1 MLILK
6 RRIDNVWVLL
16 VLVVPAFFSCTTSK
30 IVKDNCTPIAEMFAF
45 GDSSDFKLDTTE
57 INKEKLKNFKQEI
70 AMFPPEQSRS
80 AFFVAPFFVNKIRFF
95 HSRCGRLNDNEE
107 YALLVEA
114 YNLIVNQKFSTA
126 YSHKDIVID
135 SITENFKSLCR
146 VDSVFASAVGL
157 FMAGPYYGAQVE
169 INERVASKDSLLIDE
184 GTVVLYYD
192 ELTKNSG
199 IGFTK
204 TGKVSPEWV
213 VELIENPVLFN
224 KFGSLNKTVLGYEI
238 GLENN
243 GDGCKVYMKP
253 DGAFRFYLLNMF

>member
-1 MLILK
+1 MK
-6 RRIDNVWVLL
+6 RRIDSVWLLLL
-16 VLVVPAFFSCTTSK
+16 VLVVPAFFSCTTNK
-30 IVKDNCTPIAEMFAF
+30 IVADNCMPIAEMFAF

-70 AMFPPEQSRS
+70 EKFPPDESGS
-80 AFFVAPFFVNKIRFF
+80 TFFVVPFFVNKIRFF

-107 YALLVEA
+107 YTLLVEA

-126 YSHKDIVID
+126 YSRKDIVID

-146 VDSVFASAVGL
+146 VDSVFASAVGI

-169 INERVASKDSLLIDE
+169 INERVTSKDSLLIDG

-192 ELTKNSG
+192 ELNKSTG

-204 TGKVSPEWV
+204 TGKVSPEWFIN
-213 VELIENPVLFN
+213 LTENPFTFN
-224 KFGSLNKTVLGYEI
+224 KFGSLKKTVLGYEI
-238 GLENN
+238 GLDSNSE
-243 GDGCKVYMKP
+243 GCKVYMKP